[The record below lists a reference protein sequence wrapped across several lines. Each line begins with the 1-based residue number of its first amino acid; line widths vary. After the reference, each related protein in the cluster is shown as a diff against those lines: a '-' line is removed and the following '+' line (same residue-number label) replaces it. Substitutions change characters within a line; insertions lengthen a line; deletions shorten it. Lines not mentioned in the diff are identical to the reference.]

1 MVTNSEKIKTWLKS
15 CNLVT
20 VEDVD
25 TDRLEAQVESLG
37 IYKQAQRDVTE
48 FIDGSK
54 IVGEYYYFL
63 ARRSA
68 QLEAERISSH
78 EFLTLVE
85 DWVEEQDRLGNRP
98 KIEGIEEVFIAN
110 GFYMI
115 DAETDEAVYQI
126 SIGITYQKKGIK

>member
-54 IVGEYYYFL
+54 IVSEYYYFL
-63 ARRSA
+63 TRRSA

-78 EFLTLVE
+78 EFLALVE
-85 DWVEEQDRLGNRP
+85 DWVEEQNKRGNRP
-98 KIEGIEEVFIAN
+98 SIKGIEEVFIAN

-115 DAETDEAVYQI
+115 DSETDEAVYQI
-126 SIGITYQKKGIK
+126 SIGITYQKKGNK

>member
-48 FIDGSK
+48 FVDGSK
-54 IVGEYYYFL
+54 IVSEYYYFL
-63 ARRSA
+63 TRRSA

-78 EFLTLVE
+78 EFLALVE
-85 DWVEEQDRLGNRP
+85 DWVEEQDRLGKRP
-98 KIEGIEEVFIAN
+98 EIQGIETVFIAN

-115 DAETDEAVYQI
+115 DAETDESVYQV
-126 SIGITYQKKGIK
+126 SIGITYQKKGRN

>member
-54 IVGEYYYFL
+54 IVNEYYYFL
-63 ARRSA
+63 TRRNA

-78 EFLTLVE
+78 EFLALVE
-85 DWVEEQDRLGNRP
+85 DWVEDQDSRGNRP
-98 KIEGIEEVFIAN
+98 SIDGIEEVFIAN

-115 DAETDEAVYQI
+115 DSETDEAVYQI
-126 SIGITYQKKGIK
+126 SIGITYHKKGKN